1 MKRYSIRARTT
12 GQSAE
17 VELCQCDTHPE
28 AIVEGAKN
36 KTIRMDD
43 GNRKVSVSKYEH
55 VYFIDHEDVNRG

>member
-1 MKRYSIRARTT
+1 MKRYSIRARMT
-12 GQSAE
+12 GQNAE

-36 KTIRMDD
+36 KTIKMDN
-43 GNRKVSVSKYEH
+43 GNRKVPVSKYEH